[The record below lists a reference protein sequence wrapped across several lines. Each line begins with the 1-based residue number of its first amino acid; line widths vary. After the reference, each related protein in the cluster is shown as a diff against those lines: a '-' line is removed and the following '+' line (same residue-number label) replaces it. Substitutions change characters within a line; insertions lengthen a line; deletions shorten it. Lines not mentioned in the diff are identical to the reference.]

1 MPTHR
6 FKIGSVVTLSAE
18 GQPASTASRYIV
30 EAQMPPVG
38 TQLQYRI
45 KSETE
50 NFRRVVVEHQ
60 LTSFSLSPVTA
71 PTVGPGS
78 EGASWP
84 SAAEE
89 S

>member
-6 FKIGSVVTLSAE
+6 FKIGSAVMLSAE
-18 GQPASTASRYIV
+18 GRPASKPSRYIV

-50 NFRRVVVEHQ
+50 NFRRVVVELE
-60 LTSFSLSPVTA
+60 LTSFSF
-71 PTVGPGS
+71 
-78 EGASWP
+78 
-84 SAAEE
+84 
-89 S
+89 

>member
-6 FKIGSVVTLSAE
+6 FKIGSAVTLSGE
-18 GQPASTASRYIV
+18 GQPLSKASRYIV

-50 NFRRVVVEHQ
+50 GFRRVVVEHQ
-60 LTSFSLSPVTA
+60 LTPFSLSPVTA
-71 PTVGPGS
+71 PTIEP
-78 EGASWP
+78 
-84 SAAEE
+84 AAERALRPRPGE
-89 S
+89 EN